1 MTILIALPV
10 AALRVQYTIARYPL
24 QLIEAQLGTWLPSQ
38 APVRLIYER
47 GFGLLDRTAGRV
59 LGDGDLERRGAAL
72 IERSGALARAEKLDA
87 QAARIESRAEDE
99 LASKREDTRD
109 NSTPP
114 SSRSSRLAR
123 TPAEQ
128 AQNRED
134 AARRQAQQE
143 EKAAK
148 EHADQVAAR
157 RVQAAKATRSSEQSR
172 IRDAERPDGRT
183 RASRTGR
190 RGGCTQT
197 QPPPNAPT
205 PTGSRNWPTPQRP
218 TAATAHRQPM
228 APPPRVG
235 RVRGPRNSSVGGDVS
250 VVDPFGFHCAPG

>member
-1 MTILIALPV
+1 MTILTALPV

-59 LGDGDLERRGAAL
+59 LGDGDLERRGTAL

-99 LASKREDTRD
+99 LATKREDTREQQHAALAEEQHARE
-109 NSTPP
+109 NS
-114 SSRSSRLAR
+114 R
-123 TPAEQ
+123 EQ

-148 EHADQVAAR
+148 ERADQVAAR

-172 IRDAERPDGRT
+172 ISDAEDRTAAPAQAELADAADARKQAAAKRADADRVEELADTDKGRPPQRRT
-183 RASRTGR
+183 DNQWHATTGR
-190 RGGCTQT
+190 
-197 QPPPNAPT
+197 
-205 PTGSRNWPTPQRP
+205 
-218 TAATAHRQPM
+218 
-228 APPPRVG
+228 
-235 RVRGPRNSSVGGDVS
+235 SSAGTS
-250 VVDPFGFHCAPG
+250 K